1 MVALVDAAST
11 DAFRT
16 SVGDAYHSATR
27 MVPEIYPVEAAQG
40 AEVFDKEK
48 TDR

>member
-16 SVGDAYHSATR
+16 AVLDAYYSATQVR
-27 MVPEIYPVEAAQG
+27 AEVYPVEAAQG
-40 AEVFDKEK
+40 AAVFDRAAIGK
-48 TDR
+48 